1 MSQEVSSPHGSDQA
15 DPHNH
20 RHTGTPEVL
29 RVSDRF
35 FEPVDR
41 QIVEWLNLVPG
52 SRVLDAGCGG
62 GGMTRLLAEAVG
74 PAGQVVGLDT
84 NPELIKF
91 GQAQVVNTDLAQ
103 RIKFEEGD
111 IRSLPFEDGSFD
123 LVWCSRAV
131 HGLPDQLVGV
141 RELGRVVRPG
151 GRLVIREGGLSG
163 QFMPFDLDIGEP
175 GLEGRLQ
182 MARQKWFADFRASLP
197 GRVVYPFGWTHM
209 LREAGL
215 FQVAPKSFAYDFAS
229 PLEPYQKE
237 YLEPGLNHQLHDQ
250 KYQNLLS
257 AEDVQT
263 LTQLVDQH
271 GPHYVFNRDDLH
283 GILVETI
290 YVGRA

>member
-1 MSQEVSSPHGSDQA
+1 MNQEISTTHGSDQA

-20 RHTGTPEVL
+20 KHTGTPEVL
-29 RVSDRF
+29 RVSDHF

-41 QIVEWLNLVPG
+41 QIVEWLNLAPG

-91 GQAQVVNTDLAQ
+91 GQAQVVNTDLTQ

-141 RELGRVVRPG
+141 RELRRVVRPD

-163 QFMPFDLDIGEP
+163 QFMPFDLDVGEP
-175 GLEGRLQ
+175 GLDGRLQ
-182 MARQKWFADFRASLP
+182 VVRQKWFADFRASLP

-215 FQVAPKSFAYDFAS
+215 SQVAPKSFSYDFAS

-237 YLEPGLNHQLHDQ
+237 YLEAGAKPPISRPKIQELAIPPRMPR
-250 KYQNLLS
+250 LS
-257 AEDVQT
+257 RT
-263 LTQLVDQH
+263 C
-271 GPHYVFNRDDLH
+271 
-283 GILVETI
+283 
-290 YVGRA
+290 